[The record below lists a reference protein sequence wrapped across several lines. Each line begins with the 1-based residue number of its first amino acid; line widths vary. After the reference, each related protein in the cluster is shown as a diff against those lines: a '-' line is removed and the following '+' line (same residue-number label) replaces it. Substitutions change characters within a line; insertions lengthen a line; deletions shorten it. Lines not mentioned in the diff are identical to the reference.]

1 MKKTI
6 KYFCLFALIILFSC
20 KKSGVQNSLADVSN
34 LGVGSYITLTKAG
47 NKNLVY
53 NNATSTASIT
63 VDKYGGDVDKIIL
76 YVVVGENS
84 DPASWK
90 KVKTVPFTGPGT
102 VLSATTQEIAAAL
115 GIALSALAPGTSLT
129 FYNQVITKDGRKF
142 DISNTVGALEGNSN
156 YNAKFRWQAVV
167 ICPFTG
173 SMAGSYTIIKDAWD
187 GTPAGTIVNVTDG
200 PGANQVNLSLVWP
213 RAIYG
218 TSISPGLL
226 LDVDPATGA
235 ATSKTGVIWGDYFSP
250 GPGNPPYTASTGS
263 GSSGYVFSC
272 TGRIEVN
279 IHIIA
284 TAPYGDQDFNKLI
297 LQKQ

>member
-6 KYFCLFALIILFSC
+6 KYFCLFALVILFSC

-102 VLSATTQEIAAAL
+102 VLSASSQEIVTAL
-115 GIALSALAPGTSLT
+115 GIALPALNPGTTLS

-142 DISNTVGALEGNSN
+142 DISNTIGALEGNSN
-156 YNAKFRWQAVV
+156 YNAVLRWKAVV

-173 SMAGSYTIIKDAWD
+173 SMAGTYTVISDKNWADWNSGD
-187 GTPAGTIVNVTDG
+187 LVQVTDG
-200 PGANQVNLSLVWP
+200 PGANQVNLSQVWP
-213 RAIYG
+213 RSAFG
-218 TSISPGLL
+218 ATVSPGLL
-226 LDVDPATGA
+226 IDVDPATGA
-235 ATSKTGVIWGDYFSP
+235 ATSKTGVAWGSYS
-250 GPGNPPYTASTGS
+250 GNPPFTASTGS
-263 GSSGYVFSC
+263 GSSGYIFSC
-272 TGRIEVN
+272 TGRIDLR
-279 IHIIA
+279 IHIVA
-284 TAPYGDQDFNKLI
+284 TAPYGDQQFNELI